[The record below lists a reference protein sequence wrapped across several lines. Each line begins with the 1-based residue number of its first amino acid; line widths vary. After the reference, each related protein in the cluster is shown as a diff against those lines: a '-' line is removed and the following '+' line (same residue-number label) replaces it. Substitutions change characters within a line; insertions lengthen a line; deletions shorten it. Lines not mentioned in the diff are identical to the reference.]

1 MILTVDRS
9 VRSTSKRGL
18 TMRRSRQSGFSL
30 TELLVVV
37 NIIGVL
43 AAITIPSMLDKIH
56 KARLARCMIELRG
69 VQAGLYMVAE
79 PGITFP
85 DAASFWNQ
93 VFPAARP
100 GPYYYLSDAEDP
112 DSGYG
117 NDLDGFDEQN
127 PGKAPRVAKD
137 IKFVLICQHNHADL
151 CKYVYIEDE
160 GAPQLATEGDD
171 PGYDKYVKWEDGRT
185 PGGNPGGGGKK

>member
-1 MILTVDRS
+1 
-9 VRSTSKRGL
+9 
-18 TMRRSRQSGFSL
+18 MRRSRQSGFSV

-37 NIIGVL
+37 NIIGVI
-43 AAITIPSMLDKIH
+43 AAITIPSMLDKLH

-100 GPYYYLSDAEDP
+100 GPYYYLSDAEDA
-112 DSGYG
+112 DAGYG
-117 NDLDGFDEQN
+117 NDLDGYDEQN
-127 PGKAPRVAKD
+127 PGNAPRVKKD

-160 GAPQLATEGDD
+160 GAPQLAIEGDD
-171 PGYDKYVKWEDGRT
+171 PGYSKYIKWEDGRS
-185 PGGNPGGGGKK
+185 PGGNPGGGGSGGGKK